1 MISSKEIIYEIK
13 QFISEEDLL
22 SFNDFKDFVR
32 TNIDHYVSSKLRNHK
47 FMEHIITPIPISDF
61 HGDLPRYHEII
72 QVAGSD
78 NMDLR
83 KDPFQSL
90 ILNTEVAA
98 YMKRDSQDNV
108 YVVHKKKAACAD
120 DCDTELIMNANVFAE
135 ELSRGTDYSL
145 IKKTYSDYSVDEE
158 GYCRS
163 GLDRQ
168 YYLMRPTESA
178 WHGLGGTFIKDCLN
192 FNIGNHLQKYDFSI
206 ESGRKTKRIR
216 TNFKEGIVLISHHS
230 RVYDEEGFLMI
241 PEDMPNLMLAI
252 SNFVQWF
259 IFKKLGNEFK
269 TNDYLNRENTAKN
282 DFFMFNAEAT
292 NKELNHY
299 SYLELAPI
307 IARAK
312 FKNHIAKTYD
322 EILNRDRPDEF
333 QQSINDLHDY

>member
-22 SFNDFKDFVR
+22 SFNDFDDFVK
-32 TNIDHYVSSKLRNHK
+32 TNIDNYVATKLRNHK

-61 HGDLPRYHEII
+61 HGELPKYYEII

-108 YVVHKKKAACAD
+108 YVVHKKKGACAD

-145 IKKTYSDYSVDEE
+145 IKKTYSDYSVDHE

-206 ESGRKTKRIR
+206 E
-216 TNFKEGIVLISHHS
+216 
-230 RVYDEEGFLMI
+230 
-241 PEDMPNLMLAI
+241 NLEWCTR
-252 SNFVQWF
+252 SFNVRY
-259 IFKKLGNEFK
+259 G
-269 TNDYLNRENTAKN
+269 KN
-282 DFFMFNAEAT
+282 
-292 NKELNHY
+292 
-299 SYLELAPI
+299 SC
-307 IARAK
+307 
-312 FKNHIAKTYD
+312 
-322 EILNRDRPDEF
+322 
-333 QQSINDLHDY
+333 S